1 MKKYKLTKVTKEW
14 LGVTLYQIEALRSFG
29 AVSKGE
35 KGGYI
40 SKEDNLSQDGDAW
53 VYGNAW
59 VSGDAR
65 VYGDAWVYGNARV
78 YGNAWVYGNAR
89 VYGNAW
95 VSGDARVYGN
105 AWVYGNARVSGDAWV
120 SGELKLIGGSFYH
133 TKEKSETIEKIEVSE
148 DYEILARD
156 PKLAE
161 EDEESSLSGKEVTV
175 TLDGKSYTAV
185 IK

>member
-40 SKEDNLSQDGDAW
+40 SKEDNLSQD
-53 VYGNAW
+53 
-59 VSGDAR
+59 
-65 VYGDAWVYGNARV
+65 
-78 YGNAWVYGNAR
+78 
-89 VYGNAW
+89 
-95 VSGDARVYGN
+95 
-105 AWVYGNARVSGDAWV
+105 GDAWV